1 MAYQKSYQRIN
12 WENYPSNKTPVNEQ
26 NLNKIDYAVNEHDD
40 RIITLD
46 MVKLDKITANGLIKD
61 IQLDKRTGIFTITY
75 LDNSVITI
83 DTLLEKL
90 AVNFGYDA
98 STQELIIVLDDG
110 TEKRVDL
117 SALITQFEFLNS
129 DRIYFTVSADGKVTA
144 DIRNNSIGEEKLR
157 VDYLAEIK
165 KESAKAQEE
174 QEEATHQAL
183 LAKSYA
189 IGESGLP
196 ERPDEAH
203 SNTKYFWEQLDELY
217 HITRLCDGE
226 TPALRRMTPITIDAT
241 TPQFRSTKEGMYFN
255 GDTPQQKVD
264 NKEGI

>member
-1 MAYQKSYQRIN
+1 MAYQKAYQEIG
-12 WENYPSNKTPVNEQ
+12 WENYPSNKTPLNER
-26 NLNKIDYAVNEHDD
+26 NLNKIDYAVNVHDD

-46 MVKLDKITANGLIKD
+46 VVKLDKITANGLIKD
-61 IQLDKRTGIFTITY
+61 IQFDKPTGIFTITY

-144 DIRNNSIGEEKLR
+144 DIKDNSIGEEKLR

-165 KESAKAQEE
+165 KESAKA
-174 QEEATHQAL
+174 EAERIEAANQAL

-189 IGESGLP
+189 VGGTGIRE
-196 ERPDEAH
+196 DEEH
-203 SNTKYFWEQLDELY
+203 TNTQYFHDHLEELY
-217 HITRLCDGE
+217 HISRLCDGE
-226 TPALRRMTPITIDAT
+226 TPILRRMTPITIDAT
-241 TPQFRSTKEGMYFN
+241 TPQFRATKEGMYFN

>member
-12 WENYPSNKTPVNEQ
+12 WENYPSNKTPLNEQ
-26 NLNKIDYAVNEHDD
+26 NLNKIDYSVNEQDD

-61 IQLDKRTGIFTITY
+61 IQLDKKTGIFTITY
-75 LDNSVITI
+75 LDSSTITI

-90 AVNFGYDA
+90 AVNFDYDVH
-98 STQELIIVLDDG
+98 TQELIIVLDDG

-117 SALITQFEFLNS
+117 SALITQFEFLNT
-129 DRIYFTVSADGKVTA
+129 DRIYFTVDSDGKVIA
-144 DIRNNSIGEEKLR
+144 DIKNNSIGEDQLR

-165 KESAKAQEE
+165 KESAKAETE
-174 QEEATHQAL
+174 RIEATHQAL

-189 IGESGLP
+189 IGESNLP

-203 SNTKYFWEQLDELY
+203 SNTQYFWEQLDELY
-217 HITRLCDGE
+217 NITRLCDGE
-226 TPALRRMTPITIDAT
+226 TPQLRRATPITIDAT
-241 TPQFRSTKEGMYFN
+241 TPQFRATKEGMYFN
-255 GDTPQQKVD
+255 GDTPIEKVVS
-264 NKEGI
+264 KEGI

>member
-1 MAYQKSYQRIN
+1 MAYQKTYNRIN
-12 WENYPSNKTPVNEQ
+12 WENYPSDKTPLNER
-26 NLNKIDYAVNEHDD
+26 NLNKIDYSVNEQDD

-46 MVKLDKITANGLIKD
+46 VTKLDKVTANGLIKD
-61 IQLDKRTGIFTITY
+61 IQLDRATGVFTITY
-75 LDNSVITI
+75 LDNSTVTI

-90 AVNFGYDA
+90 AINFDYDYE
-98 STQELIIVLDDG
+98 TQELIITLDDN

-129 DRIYFTVSADGKVTA
+129 DRIYFTVDSDGKVTA
-144 DIRNNSIGEEKLR
+144 DIKDNSIGEEKLR

-165 KESAKAQEE
+165 KESEKAETE
-174 QEEATHQAL
+174 RKEAEHQAL

-189 IGESGLP
+189 VGETNLP

-203 SNTKYFWEQLDELY
+203 SNTKYFWEQLEELY

-226 TPALRRMTPITIDAT
+226 TPQLRRMTPITIDAN
-241 TPQFRSTKEGMYFN
+241 TPQVRATKEGMYFN
-255 GDTPQQKVD
+255 GDTPQEKVA
-264 NKEGI
+264 NKEGV